1 MMSDDLEQFEQRVS
15 RQQMR
20 QVPPGWREEILAV
33 ASRESTVEGRGQGG
47 LRRPFRST
55 LNSQLSTLFW
65 PHPVAWAGLAAVWIF
80 IFAAD
85 FSARDRT
92 PVVAAEISPPPVEVM
107 VEVRQQQELLAE
119 LLGLRDNR
127 AADRSKPLAPQPRS
141 ERVVILTA

>member
-1 MMSDDLEQFEQRVS
+1 MSDDLEQFERGLS
-15 RQQMR
+15 RQPFR
-20 QVPPGWREEILAV
+20 QVPAEWRDEILVV
-33 ASRESTVEGRGQGG
+33 ASRPSRVEGRGQGR
-47 LRRPFRST
+47 LRRPF
-55 LNSQLSTLFW
+55 LSTLSTQLSIFLW

-92 PVVAAEISPPPVEVM
+92 VVVAAKNSPPPVEVM

-141 ERVVILTA
+141 QRAEMLAA